1 MFSSSRWPAA
11 VLAFAGSFGVY
22 LATLCPTVYV
32 EGSGELIGAVHALGT
47 PHPTGYPLFVLAG
60 RLFSALLPFFDS
72 VAYRIN
78 VATAFTAALAVAAL
92 SAFLRD
98 RGCRPWISLAGGLLF
113 AFSGTFWSNA
123 VVAEVYGASMLGA
136 VAMIWLGLRAAEVPD
151 PRNLMLAGYAAGMA
165 LTTHLSQSLIL
176 PGLLSAWAW
185 HWYRGRPNRPPA
197 AKAAELTGR
206 AAKVA
211 AAAILGYS
219 LVLYLPLR
227 SSLGPGFHWGP
238 LDTPTLFWDHITGAE
253 YRFAFFSMPATGI
266 LLNAGRWLEHLF
278 SAYTPALCLVAVW
291 GLWVSA
297 RRDGTTA
304 WVVGTTVLINLAVA
318 LNYHRDPNGIGV
330 FFLLSFLG
338 AAVFIAYGL
347 EDLCL
352 RLGRVFGRGGIPA
365 AAAVAAVA
373 VVMAMNYR
381 EADRKGIDIAHR
393 YGMDILAG
401 LPQNAIL
408 ITEGDD
414 ASFIVDYLSRVEGAR
429 PDVTLYMRAGR
440 GTDILPASARN
451 LKPREKA
458 RVRRRM
464 IKRLVEES
472 VAGRPV
478 HFLAPRDLPAKGFD
492 FVPAGLSYRVLKT
505 GTKLAAEMASPDTA
519 GAAAAGD
526 LADPWARI
534 IQANYWF
541 KRGENLLF
549 REEREEALVAFERA
563 AEIAHDS
570 RTIRY
575 NVALRLDDLG
585 KHDRAWVHI
594 KAAIAIDPMMPQVYK
609 LADRILR
616 RAGRRQ
622 ELPALRR
629 EAARWGQPT

>member
-1 MFSSSRWPAA
+1 M
-11 VLAFAGSFGVY
+11 LAFAGSFAVY

-47 PHPTGYPLFVLAG
+47 PHPTGYPLFALTG

-78 VATAFTAALAVAAL
+78 IASAFTSALAVAAL
-92 SAFLRD
+92 AAFLRD
-98 RGCRPWISLAGGLLF
+98 RGCHPWISLAGGLFF

-123 VVAEVYGASMLGA
+123 VVAEVYGASMVGA
-136 VAMIWLGLRAAEVPD
+136 VAMLWLGLRAAEVPNR
-151 PRNLMLAGYAAGMA
+151 RNFMLAGYVAGMA
-165 LTTHLSQSLIL
+165 LTTHLSQALIL
-176 PGLLSAWAW
+176 PGLLSAWVW
-185 HWYRGRPNRPPA
+185 HWYRGRSNRPPA
-197 AKAAELTGR
+197 AKAAELT
-206 AAKVA
+206 AMVAKVA

-238 LDTPTLFWDHITGAE
+238 VDTPALFWDHITGAE
-253 YRFAFFSMPATGI
+253 YRFAFFSMPAGGI
-266 LLNAGRWLEHLF
+266 LLNAGRWLEHLIT
-278 SAYTPALCLVAVW
+278 AYTVPLCLVAVW
-291 GLWVSA
+291 GMWVSA

-304 WVVGTTVLINLAVA
+304 WVLGSTVLINLVVA

-338 AAVFIAYGL
+338 AAVFIAFGL
-347 EDLCL
+347 EDLCA
-352 RLGRVFGRGGIPA
+352 RLGRVSDRGEFPA

-373 VVMAMNYR
+373 VVLVMNFR
-381 EADRKGIDIAHR
+381 AADRKGIDIAHR

-401 LPQNAIL
+401 LPPNAIL

-414 ASFIVDYLSRVEGAR
+414 ASFIVDYLHRVEGAR

-440 GTDILPASARN
+440 GTDVLPASGRN
-451 LKPREKA
+451 LKPREKE
-458 RVRRRM
+458 RVRRKM
-464 IKRLVEES
+464 IKHLVEES
-472 VAGRPV
+472 VTGRPV
-478 HFLAPRDLPAKGFD
+478 HFLVPRDLPAKGFD
-492 FVPAGLSYRVLKT
+492 FVPAGLSYRVLRT
-505 GTKLAAEMASPDTA
+505 GEKLPAGMVSPDTA
-519 GAAAAGD
+519 SAAAAGD

-541 KRGENLLF
+541 KRGENLLS
-549 REEREEALVAFERA
+549 RGEREEALVAFERA
-563 AEIAHDS
+563 AGIAHDS

-585 KHDRAWVHI
+585 RHDRAWVHI
-594 KAAIAIDPMMPQVYK
+594 RAAIAIDPMMPQVYK

-616 RAGRRQ
+616 RAGRRE

-629 EAARWGQPT
+629 QAARWGQPT

>member
-1 MFSSSRWPAA
+1 M
-11 VLAFAGSFGVY
+11 LAFAGSFAAY

-47 PHPTGYPLFVLAG
+47 PHPTGYPLFVLTG
-60 RLFSALLPFFDS
+60 RLFSVLLPFES

-78 VATAFTAALAVAAL
+78 VASAFTASLAVGALA
-92 SAFLRD
+92 AFLRA
-98 RGCRPWISLAGGLLF
+98 RGCHPWISLAGALLF

-136 VAMIWLGLRAAEVPD
+136 VAMIWLGLRAAETPNH
-151 PRNLMLAGYAAGMA
+151 RNLLLWGYAAGMA

-185 HWYRGRPNRPPA
+185 HWYRGRSTLPPA
-197 AKAAELTGR
+197 AKAAELAGT

-238 LDTPTLFWDHITGAE
+238 VDTPALFFDHITGAE
-253 YRFAFFSMPATGI
+253 YRFAFFSMPASGI
-266 LLNAGRWLEHLF
+266 LLNAGRWLEHLS

-291 GLWVSA
+291 GMWVIA
-297 RRDGTTA
+297 RRDRTAA
-304 WVVGTTVLINLAVA
+304 WVVGSTVLINLVVA

-338 AAVFIAYGL
+338 AAVFIAWGL
-347 EDLCL
+347 DDLCA
-352 RLGRVFGRGGIPA
+352 RLGRVFRRGGIPVA
-365 AAAVAAVA
+365 TAVAAVA
-373 VVMAMNYR
+373 VVMAMNFR
-381 EADRKGIDIAHR
+381 EADRSGIDIAHR
-393 YGMDILAG
+393 YGMDILVE

-414 ASFIVDYLSRVEGAR
+414 ASFIVDYLHRVERAR
-429 PDVTLYMRAGR
+429 PDVTLYMRTGR
-440 GTDILPASARN
+440 GTDILPATARN
-451 LKPREKA
+451 LGPREKA
-458 RVRRRM
+458 RVRRRLM
-464 IKRLVEES
+464 KRLVEQS

-478 HFLAPRDLPAKGFD
+478 HFLVPRHLPAKGFD

-505 GTKLAAEMASPDTA
+505 GVGLPAEKVSPDTA

-541 KRGENLLF
+541 RRGENLLF
-549 REEREEALVAFERA
+549 RGDKEEAVVAFERA
-563 AEIAHDS
+563 AGIAHDS

-575 NVALRLDDLG
+575 NVALRLDDLEQ
-585 KHDRAWVHI
+585 HDRAWVHI
-594 KAAIAIDPMMPQVYK
+594 RAAIAIDPMMPGVYK

-616 RAGRRQ
+616 RAGRRK

-629 EAARWGQPT
+629 KAARWGQPT

>member
-1 MFSSSRWPAA
+1 MIRSSRWPPA
-11 VLAFAGSFGVY
+11 VLAFAISFAAY

-47 PHPTGYPLFVLAG
+47 PHPTGYPLLVLTG
-60 RLFSALLPFFDS
+60 RLFSALLPFDS

-78 VATAFTAALAVAAL
+78 VASAFTAALAVAAL
-92 SAFLRD
+92 AAFLRD
-98 RGCRPWISLAGGLLF
+98 RGCHPWICLAGSLLF
-113 AFSGTFWSNA
+113 GFSGTFWSNA
-123 VVAEVYGASMLGA
+123 VVAEVYGASILGA
-136 VAMIWLGLRAAEVPD
+136 VAMIWLGLRAAGAPNA
-151 PRNLMLAGYAAGMA
+151 RNLVLGGYVAGVA

-176 PGLLSAWAW
+176 PGLLSAWVW
-185 HWYRGRPNRPPA
+185 HWYRGVTHRPPA
-197 AKAAELTGR
+197 ARVAGLTGM
-206 AAKVA
+206 ATKVA
-211 AAAILGYS
+211 AAAVLGYS

-238 LDTPTLFWDHITGAE
+238 VDTPSLFWAHITGAE
-253 YRFAFFSMPATGI
+253 YRFAFFTMPAHGI

-278 SAYTPALCLVAVW
+278 TAYTPVLCLAAVW
-291 GLWVSA
+291 GLWVCA
-297 RRDGTTA
+297 RRDGTMA
-304 WVVGTTVLINLAVA
+304 WVVGSTVLVNLVVA

-347 EDLCL
+347 DDLCA
-352 RLGRVFGRGGIPA
+352 RLGRLIGRGGIQV

-373 VVMAMNYR
+373 VVMAMNFR
-381 EADRKGIDIAHR
+381 EADRSGIRIAHR
-393 YGMDILAG
+393 YGMDILAE

-408 ITEGDD
+408 ITQGDD
-414 ASFIVDYLSRVEGAR
+414 ASFIVDYLHRVEGAR
-429 PDVTLYMRAGR
+429 PDVTLYMRFGR
-440 GTDILPASARN
+440 GTDILPRSSRH
-451 LKPREKA
+451 LGPREKA
-458 RVRRRM
+458 RVRRRLV
-464 IKRLVEES
+464 KGLVEES
-472 VAGRPV
+472 VTGRPV

-505 GTKLAAEMASPDTA
+505 GVRPPAGEVPDTT
-519 GAAAAGD
+519 GAAAAGE

-549 REEREEALVAFERA
+549 RGDREEAVLAFERA

-575 NVALRLDDLG
+575 NVAIRLDDLG
-585 KHDRAWVHI
+585 KHDRAWAHI
-594 KAAIAIDPMMPQVYK
+594 QTAIAIDPMMPQVYK

-616 RAGRRQ
+616 RAGRR
-622 ELPALRR
+622 EERPALRR
-629 EAARWGQPT
+629 EAARWGQHT